1 VEREVSTFNPSPK
14 TQPFENQ
21 ILAALPPREQKR
33 LLPYLERVT
42 LHSGQQISEAGERVR
57 HAYFPESALIS
68 LLSVNDDGTSVEVRL
83 IGSEGILGIPI
94 FLRSATMPYRATVRI
109 AGSAYRMKSDPL
121 NKEFD
126 RCGPFHDLLLRHIHL
141 LVTQLSQLTVC
152 NRFHT
157 VGQRLCRWL
166 LSAQDRLKSPE
177 LQFTQDFLSQM
188 LGTDRTSI
196 TAAAGVLQKAGLIRY
211 NRGRIMILNREG
223 LAAMA
228 CHCHWIIS
236 KEFDR
241 LFRE

>member
-1 VEREVSTFNPSPK
+1 VSTSERPQ

-21 ILAALPPREQKR
+21 VLAALPRNEQKR
-33 LLPYLERVT
+33 LLPQLERVT
-42 LHSGQQISEAGERVR
+42 LQSGQQLSEAGEALR

-68 LLSVNDDGTSVEVRL
+68 LLSMNADGTSVEIRL

-109 AGSAYRMKSDPL
+109 AGSAYRMNAEPL
-121 NKEFD
+121 KKEFD
-126 RCGPFHDLLLRHIHL
+126 RCGPFHDLLLRYIHV

-166 LSAQDRLKSPE
+166 LSAQDRSQSAE

-211 NRGRIMILNREG
+211 NRGRIAIVNREG
-223 LAAMA
+223 MVAMA
-228 CHCHWIIS
+228 CSCHWIIS

-241 LFRE
+241 LFRR